1 MNLAICFAI
10 GGTIGARANSIVSGY
25 RDLAT
30 SPQLCGERPKRTAIL
45 GAYRQSMG
53 NPQAGPMFINED
65 GDLLDLDKL
74 GTRLVRPAIRTI
86 GVTWHGWHAFRRGIA
101 SNLFSMGVN
110 EKIVQRILRQ
120 SKAHVTKERYIE
132 AFDPDVI
139 AAMRKMEETIY
150 ELRSLR
156 ETNKRQ

>member
-1 MNLAICFAI
+1 
-10 GGTIGARANSIVSGY
+10 
-25 RDLAT
+25 
-30 SPQLCGERPKRTAIL
+30 
-45 GAYRQSMG
+45 
-53 NPQAGPMFINED
+53 MFVNKD

-101 SNLFSMGVN
+101 SNLISMGVN
-110 EKIVQRILRQ
+110 EKIVQRILRR
-120 SKAHVTKERYIE
+120 SKPHVTKECCIK

-139 AAMRKMEETIY
+139 AAMRKMEETIC

-156 ETNKRQ
+156 ETNKRQWN